1 MPFFHKI
8 QRLSK
13 MKSAPDVVHPMRTT
27 VDFGCSVLSVI
38 PSNIGRRT
46 GQPSTP
52 PLRAIPDQCPTNE
65 SEHGLPFFPSAAL
78 NGLRFSVVFRGRRTG
93 DETGGP
99 TKLQTVSAR
108 RPIDIHDISDI
119 LEIRIKTRTHVFAVH
134 GRQSDTA
141 PRQDDP
147 TDSE

>member
-8 QRLSK
+8 QKLPK

-27 VDFGCSVLSVI
+27 VNFGCSALSVI

-52 PLRAIPDQCPTNE
+52 PLRAIPDQSPTNE
-65 SEHGLPFFPSAAL
+65 SEHGLPSFPSAAL

-99 TKLQTVSAR
+99 TKLQTIPAR
-108 RPIDIHDISDI
+108 RPIDIQDIPDKI
-119 LEIRIKTRTHVFAVH
+119 EIRIKTRTHVFAVH
-134 GRQSDTA
+134 FREVDA
-141 PRQDDP
+141 AARDDGLIE
-147 TDSE
+147 SE